1 MENTLFKNFEIKI
14 KKQLESIWHQV
25 GAKTKQLLSDLSI
38 LRKLLDYLI
47 RYDCV
52 SFYRY
57 LETLKVRELGQ
68 HSIWLFLD
76 AANDLFRYAKARVY
90 SVKRK
95 STDSFLDKK
104 PKKKSKK
111 KKENGKEE
119 EKEEEEKEDVNAHYS
134 LVLEEN
140 PKWSLLLEVL
150 SEIEQEDTLGNS
162 NFFLKYSSIIF
173 YFSLKKKSWR
183 TWICFG
189 YG

>member
-95 STDSFLDKK
+95 SADSFLDKK

-119 EKEEEEKEDVNAHYS
+119 EKEEEEKEEEKEDVNAHYS

-140 PKWSLLLEVL
+140 PKWNLLLEVL

-162 NFFLKYSSIIF
+162 NFFFKSI
-173 YFSLKKKSWR
+173 LL
-183 TWICFG
+183 
-189 YG
+189 